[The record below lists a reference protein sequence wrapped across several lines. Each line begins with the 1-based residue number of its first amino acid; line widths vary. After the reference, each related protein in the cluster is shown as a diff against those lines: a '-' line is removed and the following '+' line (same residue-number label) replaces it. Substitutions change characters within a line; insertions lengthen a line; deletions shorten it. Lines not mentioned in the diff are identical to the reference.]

1 MAQTVKSQR
10 VPSGWSVILLEKPR
24 VLCRIFYSIRVL
36 TDLTIGYKSYISFDD
51 PTFTSY
57 YTLDGWSQQLE
68 AKGEGICQGAIWA
81 QNVSSA
87 ELVFVMS
94 EILI

>member
-1 MAQTVKSQR
+1 MVQTVKSQR

-24 VLCRIFYSIRVL
+24 VLCRIFFSVKVL
-36 TDLTIGYKSYISFDD
+36 TDLTTGHKSYISFDD
-51 PTFTSY
+51 PTYSSY
-57 YTLDGWSQQLE
+57 YTLDGWMQQLE
-68 AKGEGICQGAIWA
+68 VKGEGICQGAIWA
-81 QNVSSA
+81 QNVSPV